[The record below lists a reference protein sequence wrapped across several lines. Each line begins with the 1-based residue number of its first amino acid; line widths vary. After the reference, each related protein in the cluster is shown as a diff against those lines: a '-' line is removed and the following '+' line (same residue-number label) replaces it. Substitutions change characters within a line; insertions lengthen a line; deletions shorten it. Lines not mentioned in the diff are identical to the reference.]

1 MFESTSASIH
11 GRARTSDRA
20 RLPFLA
26 WDRTSCRFFV
36 SRALTF
42 ELDLDFAVDE
52 FVSLQDFTQASPFA
66 FGFVS
71 QGFWWLAE
79 RQFVIVVGLLG
90 VVVRSHFIHVELDAF
105 PVRVLRRNRPRQ
117 LRRSWPSF
125 SSLSSPSPCACSRP
139 PRRAPRSRTRAQMR
153 AIAKLPSRASCPF
166 GHTDWAATPPSPPL
180 PLSLPVNLSL
190 SLPPSQPL
198 SICPSVSS
206 SQSLPLSLPLCR
218 SLTLYRREPW
228 VSLHRTLQ
236 RVGVAP
242 DRLPMLS
249 LPHRIVTTT
258 LAVHL
263 SSWDASLARSCSP
276 TGCQRTG
283 RQSRRGRKAAP
294 VARKGR
300 NGEASP
306 EEGPS
311 IDTRGDRFRE
321 ERE

>member
-79 RQFVIVVGLLG
+79 RQLVIVVGLLG

-105 PVRVLRRNRPRQ
+105 PVRVLRRNPTRQ
-117 LRRSWPSF
+117 LRRSWPSV

-153 AIAKLPSRASCPF
+153 AIAKLPSRASCPLD
-166 GHTDWAATPPSPPL
+166 HTDWAATPPSPPL
-180 PLSLPVNLSL
+180 PLNLSL
-190 SLPPSQPL
+190 SICLSPSLPL
-198 SICPSVSS
+198 NL
-206 SQSLPLSLPLCR
+206 SQSVPLSLPLNLSLCLSLSVDPSLSIEGNLGFLSTALSSGSASLQIGFLRFLFHTAWSQPRLRSTSLRGMRR
-218 SLTLYRREPW
+218 SLAPARPPDARGLVDNPA
-228 VSLHRTLQ
+228 
-236 RVGVAP
+236 VGEKP
-242 DRLPMLS
+242 PL
-249 LPHRIVTTT
+249 
-258 LAVHL
+258 
-263 SSWDASLARSCSP
+263 
-276 TGCQRTG
+276 
-283 RQSRRGRKAAP
+283 
-294 VARKGR
+294 
-300 NGEASP
+300 
-306 EEGPS
+306 
-311 IDTRGDRFRE
+311 
-321 ERE
+321 